1 MTKYAVTYKDL
12 EPVTKARSLLS
23 NCVSMLED
31 CDPTAGYASLDEEYK
46 IASRHSFPL
55 DAIAK
60 LDECVNTVY
69 ATVTTVRNGY
79 HRTVA
84 QAEPVTSDD
93 RARVLEALAKRV
105 TDCKTF
111 GELAGLEL
119 VAKRGY

>member
-1 MTKYAVTYKDL
+1 MTKYAVTYEDL

-23 NCVSMLED
+23 NCLSMLED

-46 IASRHSFPL
+46 VGSRHSFPL
-55 DAIAK
+55 DAIAE
-60 LDECVNTVY
+60 LDKCVSAVY

-93 RARVLEALAKRV
+93 RARVIEALTKRV
-105 TDCKTF
+105 SDCKTF
-111 GELAGLEL
+111 GELASLEL
-119 VAKRGY
+119 VARRGY